1 MNEIFNESTT
11 AQIDAKLHSD
21 ILKHEDNIEKICIII
36 YFILLFLFRGWIGY
50 WLKFGVAIPYKF
62 ESKPVI
68 TIEEPVQINYTK
80 DEQAQKTFV
89 YKSLINKTKTT
100 IIPQAKYKISGLTI
114 TYNHSSGFINNF
126 YNQAILYDYGTA
138 WGKLGNKQFFDNYYE
153 CSYEKSSL
161 SGFRY
166 IRTYHRAFAPPITE
180 DYEKSHWS
188 HSHIIPANRNIMA
201 AFLKIKKWDKVTI
214 EGELVDIEYTDRF
227 NFTQKYKTSLSRTDN
242 GTEGRGSGPAE
253 IIYVTKVKIGNK
265 VYK

>member
-1 MNEIFNESTT
+1 MLTPLDMENKKFSKQMMNGYNVEEV
-11 AQIDAKLHSD
+11 DD
-21 ILKHEDNIEKICIII
+21 
-36 YFILLFLFRGWIGY
+36 FL
-50 WLKFGVAIPYKF
+50 
-62 ESKPVI
+62 
-68 TIEEPVQINYTK
+68 
-80 DEQAQKTFV
+80 DE
-89 YKSLINKTKTT
+89 L
-100 IIPQAKYKISGLTI
+100 
-114 TYNHSSGFINNF
+114 
-126 YNQAILYDYGTA
+126 
-138 WGKLGNKQFFDNYYE
+138 
-153 CSYEKSSL
+153 
-161 SGFRY
+161 
-166 IRTYHRAFAPPITE
+166 TE